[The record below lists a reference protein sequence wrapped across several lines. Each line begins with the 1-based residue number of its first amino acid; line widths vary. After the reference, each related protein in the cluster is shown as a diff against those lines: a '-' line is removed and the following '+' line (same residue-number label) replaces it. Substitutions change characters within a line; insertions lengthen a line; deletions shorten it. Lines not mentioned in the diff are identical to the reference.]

1 MFRARQLN
9 ERFRSPCP
17 PRFLPHFSRICDWL
31 LYTFFASL
39 FFLSWISFSLV
50 GNTTRTCSTC
60 VKKSPPPELEMRI
73 KIYQQDTASQLDREN
88 GWVWCKEL
96 PSPFLGGWKMKIVR
110 EKLERIRFIVCVR
123 SKGLVSFELETGWS
137 YCGPAVA
144 VASSRGGHA
153 LLISISST
161 YCYLYL
167 LSLLLLRCL
176 SCNLVGWKGA
186 GRKSF
191 STRCLLSSSWSK
203 IKKERKE
210 NRRK

>member
-1 MFRARQLN
+1 M
-9 ERFRSPCP
+9 
-17 PRFLPHFSRICDWL
+17 
-31 LYTFFASL
+31 
-39 FFLSWISFSLV
+39 SFSPV

-161 YCYLYL
+161 YFYLYL
-167 LSLLLLRCL
+167 LSP
-176 SCNLVGWKGA
+176 
-186 GRKSF
+186 
-191 STRCLLSSSWSK
+191 SSSALPFLQSSRMK
-203 IKKERKE
+203 RGRTEIVFNTLLVVVVMILKKKERKE